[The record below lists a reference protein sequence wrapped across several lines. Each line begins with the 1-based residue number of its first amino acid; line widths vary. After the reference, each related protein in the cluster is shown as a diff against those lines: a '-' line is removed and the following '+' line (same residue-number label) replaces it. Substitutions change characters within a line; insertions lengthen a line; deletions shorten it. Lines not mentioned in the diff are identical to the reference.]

1 MTSEICEG
9 GEILQAM
16 KKFLAVLLILLV
28 IASPEAYSASKKQA
42 KTQKPK
48 TQAEMKKQIQK
59 YNAIAKEKS
68 KQSKTL
74 LSQLSR
80 LKQNA
85 NSSEEQIETLEKEN
99 RRLAASVNK
108 LNKDIDRA
116 NASMAIIMDNL
127 QGRLLDMYKF
137 TPDENSVSII
147 LNAQGPHEA
156 VNTAYMLRRFARQDA
171 EILEALNRKE
181 HELITARKQL
191 EADKDKIV
199 KQTTELKKKRAEFDS
214 TIQKTDTLLKN
225 VQSEQK
231 KAESAAK
238 ELQNAQKAVGN
249 KINTLMKQK
258 TSKKAKANTKT
269 QTRITTAKV
278 TTVQGTKAAVPVKT
292 TSVVPAGG
300 VRSLS
305 WPLRGTITMEYG
317 SRVHPTFKTKI
328 FNSGIDIKAASGT
341 AVKAAGP
348 GEVLYQGWL
357 RGFGQVVII
366 DHGGDITTV
375 YAHLGGASV
384 REGAAVKT
392 GTVIGKVG
400 NTGTDSE
407 YGLHFE
413 VRKNGSAVNPMNFL
427 R

>member
-1 MTSEICEG
+1 
-9 GEILQAM
+9 M
-16 KKFLAVLLILLV
+16 KKFLAELVFLVSLMVLV
-28 IASPEAYSASKKQA
+28 SPAAYSASKKTQPKSQA
-42 KTQKPK
+42 KTQAKTKTPK

-85 NSSEEQIETLEKEN
+85 NNSEEQIETLEKEN
-99 RRLAASVNK
+99 RRLVASVRR
-108 LNKDIDRA
+108 LNQDIDRA

-127 QGRLLDMYKF
+127 HGRLLDMYKF
-137 TPDENSVSII
+137 TPDENSVSVI

-171 EILEALNRKE
+171 VMLEELNRRE

-191 EADKDKIV
+191 ESDKAEIV
-199 KQTTELKKKRAEFDS
+199 RQTNELKKKRAEFDS

-258 TSKKAKANTKT
+258 TTKRAKAKT
-269 QTRITTAKV
+269 QTQTRVTTAKV
-278 TTVQGTKAAVPVKT
+278 TTVQGSKAAVPVKT
-292 TSVVPAGG
+292 TSAVPAGG
-300 VRSLS
+300 VKSLS
-305 WPLRGTITMEYG
+305 WPLRGTVTMEYG

>member
-1 MTSEICEG
+1 MRKISAVLVLLMTLAGSCAYGANIDKQ
-9 GEILQAM
+9 IKTQQKNQADM
-16 KKFLAVLLILLV
+16 KKKI
-28 IASPEAYSASKKQA
+28 SQ
-42 KTQKPK
+42 
-48 TQAEMKKQIQK
+48 
-59 YNAIAKEKS
+59 YNAIAKQKS

-85 NSSEEQIETLEKEN
+85 NDSEEQISTLEKEN
-99 RRLAASVNK
+99 NRLKASSNQLTTK
-108 LNKDIDRA
+108 INSLS
-116 NASMAIIMDNL
+116 ASMAITL
-127 QGRLLDMYKF
+127 GQLRGRLLDIYKY
-137 TPDENSVSII
+137 TQDESTISII
-147 LNAQGPHEA
+147 LSAREPHDA
-156 VNTAYMLRRFARQDA
+156 VNTAYMLRRFVHRDVYV
-171 EILEALNRKE
+171 LEELGRKE
-181 HELITARKQL
+181 RELTEARNQL
-191 EADKDKIV
+191 EANRKKLAQ
-199 KQTTELKKKRAEFDS
+199 QTNELKKKRDEFDS

-225 VQSEQK
+225 VQKEQK

-238 ELQNAQKAVGN
+238 ELQAAQRAVGN
-249 KINTLMKQK
+249 KINALMKQK
-258 TSKKAKANTKT
+258 KNARARTS
-269 QTRITTAKV
+269 TRTTTAKV
-278 TTVQGTKAAVPVKT
+278 TTVQGSKAAVPVKT
-292 TSVVPAGG
+292 TAPVPAGG
-300 VRSLS
+300 VKSLS
-305 WPLRGTITMEYG
+305 WPVNGVVTMQYG

-366 DHGGDITTV
+366 DHGGDLSTV

-384 REGAAVKT
+384 REGASVKA

-400 NTGTDSE
+400 NTGTDSA

-413 VRKNGSAVNPMNFL
+413 VRRGGSAVNPMNYL

>member
-1 MTSEICEG
+1 
-9 GEILQAM
+9 M

-191 EADKDKIV
+191 EADKAKIV

>member
-1 MTSEICEG
+1 
-9 GEILQAM
+9 M

-28 IASPEAYSASKKQA
+28 IASPEAYSASKKKQA
-42 KTQKPK
+42 KSQPK

-85 NSSEEQIETLEKEN
+85 NTSEEQIETLEKEN
-99 RRLAASVNK
+99 KRLAASVNR
-108 LNKDIDRA
+108 LNRDIARA

-191 EADKDKIV
+191 EADKAKIV

-392 GTVIGKVG
+392 GTVIGTVG

>member
-1 MTSEICEG
+1 
-9 GEILQAM
+9 M
-16 KKFLAVLLILLV
+16 KKVIALLMILAVNACALP
-28 IASPEAYSASKKQA
+28 ANAAAKKSK
-42 KTQKPK
+42 TDV
-48 TQAEMKKQIQK
+48 KKQIQQ

-80 LKQNA
+80 LKQDAGNSQEKIVALEQENA
-85 NSSEEQIETLEKEN
+85 KLASSVKELNKKIEAVQVSISITLETLK
-99 RRLAASVNK
+99 
-108 LNKDIDRA
+108 
-116 NASMAIIMDNL
+116 
-127 QGRLLDMYKF
+127 GRLVDIYKY
-137 TPDENSVSII
+137 TPDEQSLSII
-147 LNAQGPHEA
+147 LSAYNPHDA
-156 VNTAYMLRRFARQDA
+156 VNTAYMLNKFAHQDVMLLQ
-171 EILEALNRKE
+171 ELMKKE
-181 HELITARKQL
+181 KELVDARTQL
-191 EADKDKIV
+191 EANTKKLSR
-199 KQTTELKKKRAEFDS
+199 QTDELKKKRAEYD
-214 TIQKTDTLLKN
+214 TAVKKTDTLLRS

-231 KAESAAK
+231 KAENAAR
-238 ELQNAQKAVGN
+238 ELQNAQKAVGS

-258 TSKKAKANTKT
+258 N
-269 QTRITTAKV
+269 TAK
-278 TTVQGTKAAVPVKT
+278 TKKPVGGSKSTVPVKAATKT
-292 TSVVPAGG
+292 TSSVK
-300 VRSLS
+300 SLS
-305 WPLRGTITMEYG
+305 WPVNGTVSMQYG

-341 AVKAAGP
+341 PVKAAGA

-366 DHGGDITTV
+366 DHGGDISTV
-375 YAHLGGASV
+375 YAHLGGTSV
-384 REGAAVKT
+384 REGASVKA